1 MLLANLQSSLHRPGV
16 SPSFQRGRRRV
27 LCFSRAN
34 IDTKFVVFDKTVICQ
49 KKPSQAMRYAL
60 GKKRAARKD
69 ISEKNKKTGES

>member
-1 MLLANLQSSLHRPGV
+1 M
-16 SPSFQRGRRRV
+16 

-60 GKKRAARKD
+60 GKKGRQ
-69 ISEKNKKTGES
+69 EKTFPKK